1 MFLDRLMERNR
12 PLAEVALKWQQDG
25 TILPD
30 TYVVDV
36 DAVVEN
42 GRMMLEAAN
51 PRGIKL

>member
-30 TYVVDV
+30 T
-36 DAVVEN
+36 
-42 GRMMLEAAN
+42 
-51 PRGIKL
+51 